1 MMSRTAILVTFIF
14 YILGSALAAPIG
26 YGYGRH
32 VQAAEDKGNCTDD
45 VSFQEEKDKWNCDK
59 AIDSTIQACSSVCSE
74 SCLEEINEVCGP
86 HTHLPQ
92 KPTGL

>member
-1 MMSRTAILVTFIF
+1 MFLF

-45 VSFQEEKDKWNCDK
+45 VAFQEEKDGWNCDR
-59 AIDSTIQACSSVCSE
+59 AVDSTIQACGEVCSE
-74 SCLEEINEVCGP
+74 SCLEKINEVCPGRSSAGK
-86 HTHLPQ
+86 HQSL
-92 KPTGL
+92 